1 MRIEFAP
8 NEAVIIAEPFK
19 TNGHAGVRYTM
30 MTQRAIRHFTDFEG
44 LLKALREY
52 YKVPKVSE

>member
-8 NEAVIIAEPFK
+8 NEAVIIAQPVK

-30 MTQRAIRHFTDFEG
+30 MTQRVIRHFTDFEE
-44 LLKALREY
+44 LLKALRDY
-52 YKVPKVSE
+52 YKVPKVSK